1 MRLELVD
8 RLVGSSRSR
17 VRRARGDRE
26 TLIVKEFTG
35 SGVGWIREAA
45 ALSIMPSGAPTPRL
59 VTTGTVPPIV
69 VMSDAGQGASVAD
82 ALLGTDPG
90 AAADAVV
97 AWATA
102 MASLH
107 RVTAGLRDAFRDAL
121 VARAADT
128 PVPEST
134 MSKDLAD
141 AAGVIARY
149 GDEFGVDVPAHA
161 LTELR
166 ELGSRLSG
174 AGPAAMT
181 PADACPDNNVYTA
194 DGLVLIDFEGAQWRH
209 LAWDIAYLVV
219 PWPSCWCSWQ
229 LPADVAVRAMDAY
242 RARLALPYADSAGF
256 DSDVAAAATG
266 WAFVS
271 TSWFLPSA
279 LLDDP
284 PMNHP
289 ARPAPSR
296 RAIILHRLRQASE
309 SVELPGLAELASRLC
324 AALTERWG
332 RAPLEYAPA
341 FRPTKQQT
349 AG

>member
-8 RLVGSSRSR
+8 QLVGSSRSR

-45 ALSIMPSGAPTPRL
+45 ALSVMPSGAPTPRL

-69 VMSDAGQGASVAD
+69 VMSDAGQGVSVAD
-82 ALLGTDPG
+82 VLLGADPG

-141 AAGVIARY
+141 AAEVIARY
-149 GDEFGVDVPAHA
+149 GEEFGVDVPAHA

-166 ELGSRLSG
+166 ELGSRLGG

-181 PADACPDNNVYTA
+181 PADACPDNNVYA
-194 DGLVLIDFEGAQWRH
+194 DNGLVLIDFEGAQWRH
-209 LAWDIAYLVV
+209 IAWDIAYLAVLLV
-219 PWPSCWCSWQ
+219 LLAATRRCRRTGDGRLSCT
-229 LPADVAVRAMDAY
+229 ARVAVR
-242 RARLALPYADSAGF
+242 
-256 DSDVAAAATG
+256 
-266 WAFVS
+266 
-271 TSWFLPSA
+271 
-279 LLDDP
+279 
-284 PMNHP
+284 
-289 ARPAPSR
+289 
-296 RAIILHRLRQASE
+296 RLR
-309 SVELPGLAELASRLC
+309 G
-324 AALTERWG
+324 
-332 RAPLEYAPA
+332 
-341 FRPTKQQT
+341 FRQ
-349 AG
+349 